1 MKLLKFATFSLVLL
15 AFAFC
20 PVNLFAQKM
29 SAEDILAKHLD
40 SIGSAK
46 NREAVKTRIIISDA
60 EFLQQKQNPVKGKFM
75 VASSTDGAVFGI
87 NLDAANYRLDTFS
100 YDGKKV
106 RVGYIQ
112 PGVRSFLGAF
122 MLSYDTVLKEG
133 LIGGTLSSSWAL
145 LNVEGRKAQVTY
157 AGTEKIDGNET
168 YALEFIPKGGS
179 DITIKMF
186 FDAKNFRHVRTLYSR
201 VIGARI
207 GSGGVNSS
215 ASQVET
221 RYKLVENFSD
231 FKKFGE
237 LTLPSSYK
245 IDYTIIGGAATVNYL
260 WKFKVTDASF
270 NQPLGE
276 NAFEI
281 DAN

>member
-1 MKLLKFATFSLVLL
+1 MTLLFLSICAD
-15 AFAFC
+15 A
-20 PVNLFAQKM
+20 PFAQKM
-29 SAEDILAKHLD
+29 NAEDILAKHLD

-46 NREAVKTRIIISDA
+46 SRESVKTRIIISDA

-112 PGVRSFLGAF
+112 PGIRSFLGAF
-122 MLSYDTVLKEG
+122 ILSYDTVLKEG

-145 LNVEGRKAQVTY
+145 LNVEGRKAKVSY
-157 AGTEKIDGNET
+157 DGTEKIDGNET

-179 DITIKMF
+179 DITIRMF
-186 FDAKNFRHVRTLYSR
+186 FDTKNFRHVRTVYSR

-237 LTLPSSYK
+237 LTLPSSYV
-245 IDYTIIGGAATVNYL
+245 IDYNITGGAANVNYL

-270 NQPLGE
+270 NQPLGDA
-276 NAFEI
+276 AFDI